1 MIFVFFSVIMIYPF
15 EFNPNNDDNIVTRIE
30 NIVVGNGEVESVKYY
45 NVAGIESDVPF
56 DGVNIEVTTY
66 TDGSRTSRK
75 IMK

>member
-30 NIVVGNGEVESVKYY
+30 NIVVGNGEVKNVKYY

-56 DGVNIEVTTY
+56 EGVNIEVTTY

>member
-30 NIVVGNGEVESVKYY
+30 NIVVGNGEVKSVKYY

-56 DGVNIEVTTY
+56 ESVNIEVTTY

>member
-56 DGVNIEVTTY
+56 EGVNIEVTTY